1 MASPGREEMN
11 PIRSDFLELSKRVCY
26 FSRTEDEAMNRI
38 GEEKGLVVFCAL
50 AMLVCLLAAASV
62 HGTEQGPPA
71 AGLERHQKAGLTC
84 KSCHQ
89 EEPPKAVVPGDR
101 CMTCHGDLAKLI
113 QKSSKAVPNP
123 HASPH
128 INPGEQPKCE
138 ECHHIHKPS
147 EINCL
152 NCHQDFKFKM
162 P

>member
-1 MASPGREEMN
+1 
-11 PIRSDFLELSKRVCY
+11 
-26 FSRTEDEAMNRI
+26 MNRI
-38 GEEKGLVVFCAL
+38 REERGLAVSCVFAV
-50 AMLVCLLAAASV
+50 LVCFLAAVSV
-62 HGTEQGPPA
+62 HGTEQAAPAA

-84 KSCHQ
+84 KSCHK
-89 EEPPKAVVPGDR
+89 EEPPKTVVPGDQ

-138 ECHHIHKPS
+138 DCHHIHKPS
-147 EINCL
+147 EISCL
-152 NCHQDFKFKM
+152 NCHQDFKYKM